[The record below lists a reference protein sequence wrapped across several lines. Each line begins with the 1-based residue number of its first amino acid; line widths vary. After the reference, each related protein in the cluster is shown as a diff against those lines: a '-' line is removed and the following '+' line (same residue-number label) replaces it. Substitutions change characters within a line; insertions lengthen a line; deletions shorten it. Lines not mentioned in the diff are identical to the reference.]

1 MMKGKT
7 YLKVTGILLLIG
19 GIIGVLCYGLLAL
32 LMGVAVVDQ
41 GTGSGAVPVTLIVV
55 IYLIAAIIQLAA
67 GVMGIKGCNKSDKAD
82 GCFKIGIVVLIISIL
97 AAIVNMAGAGFTFSG
112 ILYALL
118 GLVVPG
124 LYIYGAKL
132 NKNSL
137 PMA

>member
-1 MMKGKT
+1 
-7 YLKVTGILLLIG
+7 
-19 GIIGVLCYGLLAL
+19 
-32 LMGVAVVDQ
+32 
-41 GTGSGAVPVTLIVV
+41 
-55 IYLIAAIIQLAA
+55 
-67 GVMGIKGCNKSDKAD
+67 MGIKGCNKSDKAD

-132 NKNSL
+132 NRDSL
-137 PMA
+137 PIT

>member
-1 MMKGKT
+1 MKGKT

-19 GIIGVLCYGLLAL
+19 GILGVLCYGLLTL
-32 LMGVAVVDQ
+32 LLGVALVDQ
-41 GTGSGAVPVTLIVV
+41 GTGSGAIPVTAIVV
-55 IYLIAAIIQLAA
+55 VYVIASIIQLVA
-67 GVMGIKGCNKSDKAD
+67 GVMGIKGCNKSSKAD

-112 ILYALL
+112 ILYALF

-132 NKNSL
+132 NRDSL

>member
-1 MMKGKT
+1 MKGKT

-19 GIIGVLCYGLLAL
+19 GILGVLCYGLLT
-32 LMGVAVVDQ
+32 LMLGVALVDQ
-41 GTGSGAVPVTLIVV
+41 GTGSGAIPVTAIVV
-55 IYLIAAIIQLAA
+55 VYVIASIIQLVA
-67 GVMGIKGCNKSDKAD
+67 GVMGIKGCNKSSKAD

-132 NKNSL
+132 NRDSL

>member
-1 MMKGKT
+1 MKGKT

-19 GIIGVLCYGLLAL
+19 GILGVLCYGLLTL
-32 LMGVAVVDQ
+32 LLGVALVDQ
-41 GTGSGAVPVTLIVV
+41 GTGSGAIPVTAIVV
-55 IYLIAAIIQLAA
+55 VYVIASIIQLVA
-67 GVMGIKGCNKSDKAD
+67 GVMGIKGCNQSSKAD

-132 NKNSL
+132 NRDSL

>member
-1 MMKGKT
+1 MKGKT

-19 GIIGVLCYGLLAL
+19 GILGVLCYGLLTL
-32 LMGVAVVDQ
+32 LLGVALVDQ
-41 GTGSGAVPVTLIVV
+41 GTGSGAIPVTAIVV
-55 IYLIAAIIQLAA
+55 VYVIASIIQLIA
-67 GVMGIKGCNKSDKAD
+67 GVMGIKGCNKSSKAD

-132 NKNSL
+132 NRDSL

>member
-1 MMKGKT
+1 MKGKT

-19 GIIGVLCYGLLAL
+19 GILGVLCYGLLTL
-32 LMGVAVVDQ
+32 LLGVALVDQ
-41 GTGSGAVPVTLIVV
+41 GTSSGAIPVTAIVV
-55 IYLIAAIIQLAA
+55 VYVIASIIQLVA
-67 GVMGIKGCNKSDKAD
+67 GVMGIKGCNKSSKAD

-132 NKNSL
+132 NRDSL

>member
-1 MMKGKT
+1 MKGKT

-19 GIIGVLCYGLLAL
+19 GILGVLCYGLLTL
-32 LMGVAVVDQ
+32 LLGVALVDQ
-41 GTGSGAVPVTLIVV
+41 GTGSGAIPVTAIVV
-55 IYLIAAIIQLAA
+55 VYVIASIIPLVA
-67 GVMGIKGCNKSDKAD
+67 GVMGIKGCNKSSKAD

-132 NKNSL
+132 NRDSL

>member
-1 MMKGKT
+1 MKGKT

-19 GIIGVLCYGLLAL
+19 GILGVLCYGLLTL
-32 LMGVAVVDQ
+32 LLGVALVDQ
-41 GTGSGAVPVTLIVV
+41 GAGSGAIPVTAIVV
-55 IYLIAAIIQLAA
+55 VYVIASIIQLVA
-67 GVMGIKGCNKSDKAD
+67 GVMGIKGCNKSSKAD

-132 NKNSL
+132 NRDSL
-137 PMA
+137 PIT

>member
-1 MMKGKT
+1 MKGKT

-19 GIIGVLCYGLLAL
+19 GILGVLCYGLLTL
-32 LMGVAVVDQ
+32 LLGVALVDQ
-41 GTGSGAVPVTLIVV
+41 GTGSGAIPVTAIVV
-55 IYLIAAIIQLAA
+55 VYVIASIIQLVA
-67 GVMGIKGCNKSDKAD
+67 GVMGIKGCNKSSKAD

>member
-41 GTGSGAVPVTLIVV
+41 GAGSGAVSVTLIVV
-55 IYLIAAIIQLAA
+55 IYLIAAIIQLVA

-97 AAIVNMAGAGFTFSG
+97 AAIVNMA
-112 ILYALL
+112 
-118 GLVVPG
+118 
-124 LYIYGAKL
+124 
-132 NKNSL
+132 
-137 PMA
+137 

>member
-1 MMKGKT
+1 MKGKT

-19 GIIGVLCYGLLAL
+19 GILGVLCYGLLTL
-32 LMGVAVVDQ
+32 LLGVALVDQ
-41 GTGSGAVPVTLIVV
+41 GTGSGALPVTAIVV
-55 IYLIAAIIQLAA
+55 VYVIASIIQLVA
-67 GVMGIKGCNKSDKAD
+67 GVMGIKGCNKSSKAD

-132 NKNSL
+132 NRDSL

>member
-1 MMKGKT
+1 MKGKT

-19 GIIGVLCYGLLAL
+19 GILGVLCYGLLTL
-32 LMGVAVVDQ
+32 LLGVALVDQ
-41 GTGSGAVPVTLIVV
+41 GTGSGAIPVTAIVV
-55 IYLIAAIIQLAA
+55 VYVIASIIQLVA
-67 GVMGIKGCNKSDKAD
+67 GVMGIKGCNKSSKAD

-132 NKNSL
+132 NRDSL

>member
-1 MMKGKT
+1 MKGKT

-19 GIIGVLCYGLLAL
+19 GILGVLCYGLLTL
-32 LMGVAVVDQ
+32 LLGVALVDQ
-41 GTGSGAVPVTLIVV
+41 GTGSGAIPVTAIVV
-55 IYLIAAIIQLAA
+55 VYVIASIIQQLA
-67 GVMGIKGCNKSDKAD
+67 GVMGIKGCNKSSKAD

-132 NKNSL
+132 NRDSL

>member
-1 MMKGKT
+1 MRGKT

-19 GIIGVLCYGLLAL
+19 GIIGLIAYGLLSL
-32 LMGVAVVDQ
+32 LLGYAVVEQ
-41 GTGSGAVPVTLIVV
+41 GAGSGGVSVTMIAV
-55 IYLIAAIIQLAA
+55 IYTIASIIQLVA
-67 GVMGIKGCNKSDKAD
+67 GVMGIKGYNKSSKAD

-132 NKNSL
+132 NRDSL